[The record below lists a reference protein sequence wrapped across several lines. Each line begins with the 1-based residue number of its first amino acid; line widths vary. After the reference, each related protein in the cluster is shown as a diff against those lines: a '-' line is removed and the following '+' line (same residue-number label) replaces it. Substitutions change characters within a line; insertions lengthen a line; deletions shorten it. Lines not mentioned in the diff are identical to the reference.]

1 MVFIYVLELENK
13 KYYIG
18 KTNNPKFRL
27 DQHFNLNGSLS
38 KKSTDFF
45 DKVAIKFSKRK
56 LNRFQSN

>member
-27 DQHFNLNGSLS
+27 DQHFNLNGSLL
-38 KKSTDFF
+38 K
-45 DKVAIKFSKRK
+45 A
-56 LNRFQSN
+56 